1 MAHIKKGFVCYFLIY
16 VVTLCP
22 LHAGAGR
29 EAKYEGEELSK
40 DYEDVVKYEEEI
52 AKKGPEDERSK
63 ADREHYEGDASSNS
77 MFEEGLDNYQI
88 TTRKSDYL
96 DQKLSPVKN
105 IDDPLQNVP
114 FPVNEGHLED
124 SSLTVFDKRR
134 HFEVSDMTSNEKE
147 TDLEETQ
154 YSQSTES
161 LIQKLRKY
169 NINGSKPSNPKR
181 NLEKTNLDTI
191 KEKVAFKRKDF
202 SSDRASLR
210 ENIQRNASASTN
222 AFSRKDT
229 SLDPLKPVVRR
240 PISSLRELATRRQL
254 DKLNKNI
261 QNDHDAYLP
270 NLEETATVNKG
281 EFVNS
286 YDSGQ
291 HDQSH
296 INYSDKIRQLNRK
309 LSDPFYA
316 KTLNSMGVASASEI
330 LGISCDFEKPCAW
343 HWNMTADGGGF
354 EITSPADILNQN
366 SSKNFLL
373 RGPDTDADFSENG
386 KPFLILFLWK

>member
-29 EAKYEGEELSK
+29 EGKEESEELSK
-40 DYEDVVKYEEEI
+40 DYEDVIKFEEDI
-52 AKKGPEDERSK
+52 AKKGLEDEHSNR
-63 ADREHYEGDASSNS
+63 DREHYEGDASSNS
-77 MFEEGLDNYQI
+77 MFEEGLDSYQI
-88 TTRKSDYL
+88 TTRRSDYI
-96 DQKLSPVKN
+96 DQTLSPIKN
-105 IDDPLQNVP
+105 INPLQNIQ

-134 HFEVSDMTSNEKE
+134 HFEVSDMTSNDKE
-147 TDLEETQ
+147 TDLEEAQ

-169 NINGSKPSNPKR
+169 KIDGSKPSNQKR

-202 SSDRASLR
+202 TSDRASLR
-210 ENIQRNASASTN
+210 ESNQRNASASSN
-222 AFSRKDT
+222 AFSRKD
-229 SLDPLKPVVRR
+229 SFDSLKPVGRR

-254 DKLNKNI
+254 DKINKNI
-261 QNDHDAYLP
+261 QNDHDAFLP
-270 NLEETATVNKG
+270 HLEETASLNKG

-286 YDSGQ
+286 YNTGQ

-316 KTLNSMGVASASEI
+316 KTLNSMGVASASEV

-386 KPFLILFLWK
+386 KTFIF